1 MSYSYTQLHEIIEKQ
16 YANNSSSDYGD
27 NNRWWL
33 FNEGAKYY
41 KGYSTT
47 STLISNLMTGNVNN
61 SQYQIKKE
69 DPPIYL
75 D

>member
-16 YANNSSSDYGD
+16 YAKKASSDYD
-27 NNRWWL
+27 DDNRWWL

-47 STLISNLMTGNVNN
+47 STLISNLMSGNVKPE
-61 SQYQIKKE
+61 IKKE
-69 DPPIYL
+69 DPPVHI
-75 D
+75 DN

>member
-16 YANNSSSDYGD
+16 YAKKASSDND
-27 NNRWWL
+27 DDNRWWL

-47 STLISNLMTGNVNN
+47 STLISNLMTGNVKPE
-61 SQYQIKKE
+61 IKKE
-69 DPPIYL
+69 DPPVHI
-75 D
+75 DN